1 MKLRTVSVAILMVLI
16 PQTVNAHAQTGG
28 KWAPLALPESVR

>member
-1 MKLRTVSVAILMVLI
+1 MKLRTVSVAILMNLAL
-16 PQTVNAHAQTGG
+16 QTANAHAQTGG